1 MKKILLILSFAV
13 LAVTAGCKKQ
23 AQTDEIIIGAS
34 PTPHAEILYF
44 AQPYFEKAGLK
55 VKVLEMSDYIIP
67 NTALDSND
75 IQANYMQ
82 HEPYLIDF
90 NKKNKLKN
98 HLVSAGK
105 IHFEPLSVY
114 AGKSSNIENVKNGA
128 VIGIPNDPTNGA
140 RALLL
145 LDSLGVLTVNKDKG
159 FDITELD
166 ITDNPKNIQI
176 KAMEAA
182 QLPVS
187 LPDLDFAV
195 INGNYALGAGVLDK
209 VIVGES
215 SSSNSAAT
223 FGNIVAVREQDLNN
237 PQIKKIVEILKSEP
251 VKQYI
256 RDTYKGV
263 VIPVD

>member
-1 MKKILLILSFAV
+1 MKKILLILSFAA
-13 LAVTAGCKKQ
+13 LAVTAGCKKES
-23 AQTDEIIIGAS
+23 ANEIVIGAS

-44 AQPYFEKAGLK
+44 AQPYFEKSGIK
-55 VKVLEMSDYIIP
+55 IKVLEMSDYIIP
-67 NTALDSND
+67 NNALDSND

-90 NKKNKLKN
+90 NNKNKLKN

-105 IHFEPLSVY
+105 IHFEPLGIY

-128 VIGIPNDPTNGA
+128 TIGIPNDPTNGA
-140 RALLL
+140 RALWL
-145 LDSLGVLTVNKDKG
+145 LDELGVLKINKNKG
-159 FDITELD
+159 FEATEIDI
-166 ITDNPKNIQI
+166 IDNPKNISI

-187 LPDLDFAV
+187 MPDLDFAV

-209 VIVGES
+209 VIITES
-215 SSSNSAAT
+215 SSSTSASN
-223 FGNIVAVREQDLNN
+223 FGNIIAVRESDLNN
-237 PQIKKIVEILKSEP
+237 PQIQKIVEILKSDP

-256 RDTYKGV
+256 KDTYKGV
-263 VIPVD
+263 VIPLN

>member
-1 MKKILLILSFAV
+1 MKKILLILSVAV
-13 LAVTAGCKKQ
+13 FAVTAGCKKQ
-23 AQTDEIIIGAS
+23 TTNEIIIGAS

-44 AQPYFEKAGLK
+44 AQPYFEKAGIK

-90 NKKNKLKN
+90 NNKNKLKN

-105 IHFEPLSVY
+105 IHFEPLGVY
-114 AGKSSNIENVKNGA
+114 AGKSNSIENVKEGA
-128 VIGIPNDPTNGA
+128 IIGIPNDPTNGA
-140 RALLL
+140 RALWL
-145 LDSLGVLTVNKDKG
+145 LDELGILKINKNKG
-159 FDITELD
+159 FEATELD
-166 ITDNPKNIQI
+166 IIDNPKKISI

-195 INGNYALGAGVLDK
+195 INGNYALGAGILDK
-209 VIVGES
+209 VIITES
-215 SSSNSAAT
+215 SQSTSAST

-237 PQIKKIVEILKSEP
+237 PQIQKIVEILKSEP

-256 RDTYKGV
+256 HDTYKGV
-263 VIPVD
+263 VIPLD

>member
-1 MKKILLILSFAV
+1 MKKILLILSFAA

-23 AQTDEIIIGAS
+23 SANEIIIGAS

-44 AQPYFEKAGLK
+44 AQPYFEKAGIK

-75 IQANYMQ
+75 IQLDDLGILKIN
-82 HEPYLIDF
+82 
-90 NKKNKLKN
+90 KNK
-98 HLVSAGK
+98 G
-105 IHFEPLSVY
+105 FE
-114 AGKSSNIENVKNGA
+114 A
-128 VIGIPNDPTNGA
+128 
-140 RALLL
+140 
-145 LDSLGVLTVNKDKG
+145 
-159 FDITELD
+159 TELD
-166 ITDNPKNIQI
+166 IIDNPKNIII

-215 SSSNSAAT
+215 NSSHSAST

-237 PQIKKIVEILKSEP
+237 PQIQKIIEILKSEP

-256 RDTYKGV
+256 QDTYNGV
-263 VIPVD
+263 VIPLN

>member
-1 MKKILLILSFAV
+1 MKKVLLILSFAV

-23 AQTDEIIIGAS
+23 AENEIVIGAS

-44 AQPYFEKAGLK
+44 AQPYFEKAGIK
-55 VKVLEMSDYIIP
+55 VKVLEMNDYIIP

-90 NKKNKLKN
+90 NNKNKLKN
-98 HLVSAGK
+98 RLVSAGK
-105 IHFEPLSVY
+105 IHFEPLGVY
-114 AGKSSNIENVKNGA
+114 AGKSSNIENIKNGA
-128 VIGIPNDPTNGA
+128 TIGIPNDPTNGA
-140 RALLL
+140 RALWL
-145 LDSLGVLTVNKDKG
+145 LDELGVLKINKNKG
-159 FDITELD
+159 FEATELD
-166 ITDNPKNIQI
+166 IIDNPKNISI

-215 SSSNSAAT
+215 STSTSAST
-223 FGNIVAVREQDLNN
+223 FGNIVAVRESDLNN
-237 PQIKKIVEILKSEP
+237 PQIQKIIEILKSDP

-256 RDTYKGV
+256 KDTYKGV
-263 VIPVD
+263 VIPLD

>member
-1 MKKILLILSFAV
+1 MKKILLILSFAA

-23 AQTDEIIIGAS
+23 SANEIIIGAS

-44 AQPYFEKAGLK
+44 AQPYFEKAGIK

-105 IHFEPLSVY
+105 IHFEPLGIY
-114 AGKSSNIENVKNGA
+114 AGKSSNIEDIKNGA
-128 VIGIPNDPTNGA
+128 IIGIPNDPTNGA
-140 RALLL
+140 RAL
-145 LDSLGVLTVNKDKG
+145 
-159 FDITELD
+159 FDRAYHTGSCNRRLELYLFED
-166 ITDNPKNIQI
+166 IIDNPKNIII

-215 SSSNSAAT
+215 NSSHSAST

-237 PQIKKIVEILKSEP
+237 PQIQKIIEILKSEP

-256 RDTYKGV
+256 QDTYNGV
-263 VIPVD
+263 VIPLN

>member
-1 MKKILLILSFAV
+1 MKKILLILSFAA

-23 AQTDEIIIGAS
+23 SANEIIIGAS

-44 AQPYFEKAGLK
+44 AQPYFEKAGIK

-105 IHFEPLSVY
+105 IHFEPLGIY
-114 AGKSSNIENVKNGA
+114 AGKSSNIEDIKNGA
-128 VIGIPNDPTNGA
+128 IIGIPNDPTNGA

-145 LDSLGVLTVNKDKG
+145 LDDLGILKINKNKG
-159 FDITELD
+159 FEATELD
-166 ITDNPKNIQI
+166 IIDNPKNIII

-215 SSSNSAAT
+215 NSSHSAST

-237 PQIKKIVEILKSEP
+237 PQIQKIIEILKSEP

-256 RDTYKGV
+256 QDTYNGV
-263 VIPVD
+263 VITLN

>member
-1 MKKILLILSFAV
+1 MKKILLIVSFAV
-13 LAVTAGCKKQ
+13 LAITAGCKKQ

-44 AQPYFEKAGLK
+44 ARPYFEQAGLK

-90 NKKNKLKN
+90 NNKNKLKN

-114 AGKSSNIENVKNGA
+114 AGKSSDIENVKNGA

-140 RALLL
+140 RALWL
-145 LDSLGVLTVNKDKG
+145 LDELGILKINKNKG
-159 FDITELD
+159 FEATELD
-166 ITDNPKNIQI
+166 IIDNPKKITI

-209 VIVGES
+209 AIIGES
-215 SSSNSAAT
+215 SSSTSAST
-223 FGNIVAVREQDLNN
+223 FGNIIAVKEQDLNN
-237 PQIKKIVEILKSEP
+237 PQIQKIVEILKSEP

-263 VIPVD
+263 VIPF